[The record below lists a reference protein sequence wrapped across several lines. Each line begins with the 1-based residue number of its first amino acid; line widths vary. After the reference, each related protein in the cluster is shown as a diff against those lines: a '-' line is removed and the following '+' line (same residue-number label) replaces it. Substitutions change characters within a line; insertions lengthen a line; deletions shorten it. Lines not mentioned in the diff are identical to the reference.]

1 MEEGGRRRK
10 EGEGMKG
17 GREKSCLQVLTKGE
31 PKIEGHVMDSGEVL
45 LIVDIKDTVGKHGL
59 VENLGQVSPKF
70 PGTAQCINVVTGFL
84 EDRVVGHRI
93 GCWRGGVGERRKG
106 SYNYT
111 TVKEA
116 MRD

>member
-1 MEEGGRRRK
+1 
-10 EGEGMKG
+10 MKG
-17 GREKSCLQVLTKGE
+17 GREKSYLQVLTKGE

-93 GCWRGGVGERRKG
+93 GRWRGGVGREGKG
-106 SYNYT
+106 VT
-111 TVKEA
+111 ITQ
-116 MRD
+116 R